1 MTLEIIAMMAALLMM
16 ALVVAAK
23 IMGGQLIGRMKH
35 QISQVDQLKREVLG
49 RYKVAGAKTKVAESN
64 KQQLEAKKKKLQK
77 KIKRLQTE
85 MKGLDEE
92 SEKRKARTNRTV
104 ERDDEQVS

>member
-16 ALVVAAK
+16 VLVVAVK

-49 RYKVAGAKTKVAESN
+49 RYKAASAKTKVSERN
-64 KQQLEAKKKKLQK
+64 KHQLEAKKRSC
-77 KIKRLQTE
+77 KRSSI
-85 MKGLDEE
+85 D
-92 SEKRKARTNRTV
+92 
-104 ERDDEQVS
+104 